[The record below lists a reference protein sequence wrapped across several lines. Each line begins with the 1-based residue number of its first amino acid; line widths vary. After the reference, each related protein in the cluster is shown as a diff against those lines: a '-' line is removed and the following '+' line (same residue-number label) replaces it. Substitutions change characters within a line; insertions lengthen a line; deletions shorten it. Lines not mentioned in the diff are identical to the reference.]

1 MAVSPKV
8 SAATVGAAFT
18 TIIAGILGPHLFP
31 HATASDVQGLV
42 EAVVTAAV
50 TFGSGFLAR
59 DAQRVEAEVSKTVQ
73 PEVRA
78 AQTVYTKV
86 EQSAPAVADVAKA
99 LEAAEAPRV
108 SVPTSVAVPVAK
120 PLA

>member
-18 TIIAGILGPHLFP
+18 TIVAGILGPHLFP
-31 HATASDVQGLV
+31 HATASDVQGLI

-50 TFGSGFLAR
+50 TFGSGWFAR
-59 DAQRVEAEVSKTVQ
+59 EAPKVEAEVKHVEASAPVKAV
-73 PEVRA
+73 E
-78 AQTVYTKV
+78 TVYTKV
-86 EQSAPAVADVAKA
+86 EQSAPT
-99 LEAAEAPRV
+99 AEAV
-108 SVPTSVAVPVAK
+108 LSALNTAQHVTVPTAVAK